1 MKKVVI
7 GSLSSLAL
15 ACAVVISSLLVSC
28 APGLEP
34 AWASSNAG
42 ALCVSLGGTGDY
54 APLAAGERAIMGGN
68 GFLYVQT
75 GLTAETAKV
84 YGPYPASSGSS
95 VTITDIPPGTY
106 PEMAIFFL
114 SSESP
119 EGLLPMTPEI
129 PTAEGLV
136 ASARSALSD
145 AMDLGPSS
153 SVAFVKDCA
162 VVAGTRNAVQAV
174 LIPTT
179 FVGLN
184 SDHNL
189 SFNGNPSGPSRRFAR
204 IDGLSARFGN
214 VLPGSGTV
222 YGLTFANP
230 TPDQLTLFAIGL
242 YSADGKRVFRK
253 TLDMVLAAGGQLAW
267 SIPWTGA
274 DSYFLYAEFTGT
286 SLDFSDS
293 VNASASTRSVS
304 FVGNGGDGTVP
315 DLSAAQGLS
324 VTLPSGGFSRSG
336 YAFLGWAASPESAT
350 PTYMGGERFTVGAE
364 NVTLYAIWKLIAKA
378 ITIKFY
384 PNGGAG
390 SALSQAATE
399 GLSGTVR
406 TNEFTFSGNK
416 FLGWSTDPLATQ
428 AEYADQATFTVGS
441 TDLSLYAVW
450 KSESAVV
457 EHLITFNGNEGF
469 GAMDPQ
475 LILEGSAATL
485 SANSFT
491 RDGYVFLGWSFVPSA
506 TQAQYADGNSFA
518 MGTDDVT
525 LYAVWAPEITVSF
538 DANGATT
545 GSTASVSGIAGKA
558 VVLPANA
565 FVRDG
570 YSFLGWAR
578 TASATAVEVVN
589 GALFT
594 LGSSSETLYAVW
606 KDTTAPSVAAFM
618 IDNGAPGTI
627 GPSTHALTINLLEAG
642 SGIKSITLGG
652 DISLSYGVGVS
663 LNGSLLTT
671 NFDLQTGT
679 YTFDSPLV
687 LSGTDKLTY
696 GNFTLTTGDAKKT
709 ITATFKDAAGNV
721 SAQVSDSIILD
732 TQAPTMT
739 FLTVRDAIT
748 LSTKYATNRSV
759 VVSFTGSDATSGVS
773 TIKMGG
779 VSTMVVP
786 IVKFNGTVVP
796 TTTDGSWIYLST
808 PVTGSGVY
816 EISDVELAASVDG
829 ATSVSAQ
836 LVDLAGLSYNA
847 VTANITMDLNKPQLV
862 DVKLMDQSSVNLDMT
877 NGDTRMDITVDDS
890 STGVSAIKIT
900 ASGGTVNLSTASV
913 NVGGQSQALKSITSD
928 TLTCALPI
936 VGNSTL
942 AILGSVISGV
952 NGARVTVTVSVM
964 DLAGNWSDLRT
975 AFIDLD
981 LAAPVFNNATSDG
994 TKMNAMFSDASGIQS
1009 VQYRQSSPMMSA
1021 GTMTHLDANFGQIQT
1036 FTSSVPTGTAS
1047 LTGLSVLTANYFDYI
1062 EMAATDYVG
1071 NVTAKIYVKRT
1082 FNGSSYV
1089 CAIEQ

>member
-7 GSLSSLAL
+7 GSLSSFAL

-179 FVGLN
+179 FVDLN

-230 TPDQLTLFAIGL
+230 TPDQLTLSAIGL

-274 DSYFLYAEFTGT
+274 DTYFLYAEFTGT

-304 FVGNGGDGTVP
+304 FVGNGGTGTVS

-336 YAFLGWAASPESAT
+336 YAFLGWATYPEAAT

-399 GLSGTVR
+399 GLSVTLR

-428 AEYADQATFTVGS
+428 ADYADQATFTAGS

-457 EHLITFNGNEGF
+457 EHMVTFDGNEGF
-469 GAMDPQ
+469 GAMEPQ

-485 SANSFT
+485 SVNSFT

-538 DANGATT
+538 DGNGATT
-545 GSTASVSGIAGKA
+545 GSTASVSGIAGKS
-558 VVLPANA
+558 VVLSANA

-578 TASATAVEVVN
+578 TASATAAEVVN
-589 GALFT
+589 GALYT

-606 KDTTAPSVAAFM
+606 KDTTAPTVAAFV
-618 IDNGAPGTI
+618 IDNGAPGTM

-721 SAQVSDSIILD
+721 SAQVSDSIFLD
-732 TQAPTMT
+732 TVSPTMNA
-739 FLTVRDAIT
+739 FTVRDAVT
-748 LSTKYATNRSV
+748 NSTTYVTNPDSSV
-759 VVSFTGSDATSGVS
+759 IVTFTGADATSGIAKI
-773 TIKMGG
+773 TGLGG
-779 VSTMVVP
+779 FATLDSP
-786 IVKFNGTVVP
+786 IVKVNGNIVTVNF
-796 TTTDGSWIYLST
+796 
-808 PVTGSGVY
+808 VTGEIVLATPFVGSADF
-816 EISDVELAASVDG
+816 EISNIKLNATGGMLTSAGAQLCDVAGNVSVDR
-829 ATSVSAQ
+829 SA
-836 LVDLAGLSYNA
+836 S
-847 VTANITMDLNKPQLV
+847 
-862 DVKLMDQSSVNLDMT
+862 
-877 NGDTRMDITVDDS
+877 ITVDADKPTLSRMIVYDDDGISAEWTSGGVRFEMDFTDS
-890 STGVSAIKIT
+890 FTGVSAIKIS
-900 ASGGTVNLSTASV
+900 ASGGTLNLASATSSLNSV
-913 NVGGQSQALKSITSD
+913 TLLSSNTLGFPMPVTGSIANCSILGATVSGTNGASIT
-928 TLTCALPI
+928 L
-936 VGNSTL
+936 
-942 AILGSVISGV
+942 
-952 NGARVTVTVSVM
+952 TVSVQ
-964 DLAGNWSDLRT
+964 DLAGNWSVPIT
-975 AFIDLD
+975 KSVKLD
-981 LAAPVFNNATSDG
+981 AVSPVFGSATSDG
-994 TKMNAMFSDASGIQS
+994 AKVVASFLDDSGINN
-1009 VQYRQSSPMMSA
+1009 VRYRQS
-1021 GTMTHLDANFGQIQT
+1021 DAISLGMATPYNEASYGSELTATNGSYTLQ
-1036 FTSSVPTGTAS
+1036 AS
-1047 LTGLSVLTANYFDYI
+1047 LTGLSALSYGYYDFI
-1062 EMAATDYVG
+1062 EITATDTAG
-1071 NVTAKIYVKRT
+1071 NVGPKVWVQRSFDGSTYTCTKVK
-1082 FNGSSYV
+1082 
-1089 CAIEQ
+1089 